1 MPALFFH
8 YLYNPRA
15 RDCYGDQ
22 MAIDP
27 VCNMTVYEELAVSC
41 EEYKGKH
48 YCFCSKACREA
59 FDKDPDLHA
68 NKPYEL
74 LQS

>member
-1 MPALFFH
+1 
-8 YLYNPRA
+8 
-15 RDCYGDQ
+15 